1 MIESLEEQQTLESQI
16 PGTRSPMALF
26 LKSGRLSR
34 AESSPK
40 SPCLLSPNSTTL
52 SHRRKASGATPK
64 ARLRHDDSQI
74 QFAPI
79 ESSPLAPSN
88 VESQM
93 LTERQKEVSARQ
105 AQDAAMFPEIR
116 SSRQGT
122 PNSTSNNLPKFALKS
137 RKAREPLPDAD
148 SESSPTFLPDNIMQD
163 FLGSSPTPSSS
174 RRRSTEQSPDDDL
187 PSSPPFV
194 SSHLRVPFPASS
206 DARADIPETQ
216 NDKLDR
222 KHNNEELRESDK
234 EALFEDAN
242 NILSDQEVFVD
253 APSEPLSDIYTV
265 SGVEKQSEAQ
275 RTHGTVNKESIAR
288 QTTSKD
294 TWGEDFQTVPKFSP
308 PPEEELGRCRSEL
321 NDEVTRLL
329 NSFSNEVTRS
339 QEEEG
344 GVESS
349 QDRTAQSQGGTR
361 KRKHSANGD
370 VSACKRTAT
379 GDTNE
384 VEVPRSTMRPRE
396 VEADCVLIKAGPAQG
411 LFHSV
416 SPETSVKM
424 ERSESPPGISSLP
437 SFVEETVLSGRQ
449 RPRPRDSRAEKRRG
463 SQDKHSQRQS
473 RAKMQIQREYIPDGD
488 PPIGGSRRRSGR
500 RSHPTSDDWHE
511 DTADMRSM
519 PSLATKAGG
528 AETGA
533 EEEEER
539 QEQEQ
544 EQEEGDVSGRVKGSG
559 IVQGFRDLLGQL
571 KQVNLRPEEAEE
583 VLALVWEIGPEA
595 QAAARG
601 RNHRRDEG

>member
-1 MIESLEEQQTLESQI
+1 MSMIESLEEQELLENQI
-16 PGTRSPMALF
+16 PGVRSPMALF
-26 LKSGRLSR
+26 LKSGRLSK
-34 AESSPK
+34 AGSSPR
-40 SPCLLSPNSTTL
+40 SPCLQSPTSTSL
-52 SHRRKASGATPK
+52 SHRRKASGATPR

-93 LTERQKEVSARQ
+93 LTERQMEVSARQ

-122 PNSTSNNLPKFALKS
+122 PNSKSNKLPKFALKS

-148 SESSPTFLPDNIMQD
+148 SESSPTFPPDNIMQD

-174 RRRSTEQSPDDDL
+174 RRRSTERSPDDDL

-194 SSHLRVPFPASS
+194 SSHLRVPSPVSS
-206 DARADIPETQ
+206 DARANVPEIQ
-216 NDKLDR
+216 HGKLDR
-222 KHNNEELRESDK
+222 KHDNEEVR
-234 EALFEDAN
+234 ALDEEPLLEDAN

-275 RTHGTVNKESIAR
+275 RTHGTVNNQDRAR
-288 QTTSKD
+288 RTSDAD
-294 TWGEDFQTVPKFSP
+294 TRGEGFQAIPKLSP
-308 PPEEELGRCRSEL
+308 SPEEEVGRCRSEL

-329 NSFSNEVTRS
+329 NSFSNEITGS

-344 GVESS
+344 RVESS
-349 QDRTAQSQGGTR
+349 QDGTAQSQGRTR

-370 VSACKRTAT
+370 VPPCKRTAT

-384 VEVPRSTMRPRE
+384 VEVSRSTTRPRE

-416 SPETSVKM
+416 SPEASVKV
-424 ERSESPPGISSLP
+424 ERSESPPGISDLA
-437 SFVEETVLSGRQ
+437 SFVEETVLSGRR
-449 RPRPRDSRAEKRRG
+449 RPRPSGSQAEKRRG
-463 SQDKHSQRQS
+463 SRGKHSQGQS
-473 RAKMQIQREYIPDGD
+473 RGKMQIQREYIPDGD
-488 PPIGGSRRRSGR
+488 PPIGGPRRRSGR
-500 RSHPTSDDWHE
+500 RSHATSDDWHE
-511 DTADMRSM
+511 DATDMRSRPNLPM
-519 PSLATKAGG
+519 TAGG

-533 EEEEER
+533 EEEEE
-539 QEQEQ
+539 EEEV
-544 EQEEGDVSGRVKGSG
+544 EQEEGDVSGRMKGSG

-601 RNHRRDEG
+601 RSHRRDEG